1 MSRRDNLHFALRRTL
16 EKDGWIEIGGC
27 LMSSPNHVFL
37 VASGQ
42 NQVLTIPSEFTLPS
56 SEVLLRKE
64 GNRLIIE
71 PIQPGSLLA
80 LLSTL
85 EDIADP
91 FPDTD
96 EETLSLDDIVL

>member
-1 MSRRDNLHFALRRTL
+1 MSN
-16 EKDGWIEIGGC
+16 
-27 LMSSPNHVFL
+27 PNHVFL

-91 FPDTD
+91 FPNLD
-96 EETLSLDDIVL
+96 EGTLPLDDIVL